1 MGTPTGPAT
10 ADLFDAH
17 PDAASCTLPFR
28 SFGLRRRFAGR
39 IRTVKS
45 YQDNV
50 LLKNLLS
57 QPSQG
62 EVLVVDGGGSLQTA
76 LIGDMIALL
85 GMNSGWAGV
94 IVHGAI
100 RDSVAID
107 AMDFG
112 IKALGTNPRK
122 STKNGDG
129 EIDVALSFGGVTFAP
144 GHWLYSDEDGILV
157 SPTPLTPQSNSNR

>member
-1 MGTPTGPAT
+1 MNQSSFPAT

-17 PDAASCTLPFR
+17 PDAASCAMSLR

-50 LLKNLLS
+50 LLKELLS
-57 QPSQG
+57 KPSHG
-62 EVLVVDGGGSLQTA
+62 EVLVVDGGGSLQCA
-76 LIGDMIALL
+76 LIGDMIAML

-107 AMDFG
+107 AMEFG

-129 EIDVALSFGGVTFAP
+129 LVDVPVSFGGVSFVP

-157 SPTPLTPQSNSNR
+157 SPSSLTP

>member
-1 MGTPTGPAT
+1 MTFAT
-10 ADLFDAH
+10 ADLHDAH
-17 PDAASCTLPFR
+17 PDAPSCALQFR

-39 IRTVKS
+39 LRTVKS

-50 LLKNLLS
+50 LLKQMLS
-57 QPSQG
+57 TPSQG
-62 EVLVVDGGGSLQTA
+62 RVLVIDGGGSLQCA
-76 LIGDMIALL
+76 LIGDVIAAL
-85 GMNSGWAGV
+85 GMKSGWAGA

-107 AMDFG
+107 ALDFG
-112 IKALGTNPRK
+112 LKALGTNPRK

-129 EIDVALSFGGVTFAP
+129 LTDVPVAFGGVTFVP

-157 SPTPLTPQSNSNR
+157 SATPLL

>member
-1 MGTPTGPAT
+1 MTFAT
-10 ADLFDAH
+10 ADLHDAH
-17 PDAASCTLPFR
+17 PGAPSCALQMR

-39 IRTVKS
+39 IRTIKS

-50 LLKNLLS
+50 LLKAALS
-57 QPSQG
+57 MPSQG
-62 EVLVVDGGGSLQTA
+62 EVLVIDGGGSLQCA
-76 LIGDMIALL
+76 LIGDVIATL
-85 GMNSGWAGV
+85 GMKSGWAGA

-107 AMDFG
+107 ALDFG

-129 EIDVALSFGGVTFAP
+129 LVDTPVSFGGVTFIP
-144 GHWLYSDEDGILV
+144 GYWLYSDEDGILV
-157 SPTPLTPQSNSNR
+157 SETALL

>member
-1 MGTPTGPAT
+1 MTFAT
-10 ADLFDAH
+10 ADLHDAH
-17 PDAASCTLPFR
+17 PDAPSCALQFR

-39 IRTVKS
+39 IRTVRS

-50 LLKNLLS
+50 LLKQMLGT
-57 QPSQG
+57 PAQG
-62 EVLVVDGGGSLQTA
+62 DVLVIDGGGSLQCA
-76 LIGDMIALL
+76 LIGDVIATL
-85 GMNSGWAGV
+85 GMKSGWAGA

-100 RDSVAID
+100 RDSAAID
-107 AMDFG
+107 ALDFG

-129 EIDVALSFGGVTFAP
+129 LADVPVSFGGATFVP

-157 SPTPLTPQSNSNR
+157 SARALV

>member
-1 MGTPTGPAT
+1 MSTTNFPAT

-17 PDAASCTLPFR
+17 PDAASCAMQFT
-28 SFGLRRRFAGR
+28 SFGQRRRFAGPV
-39 IRTVKS
+39 RTVKS

-50 LLKNLLS
+50 LLKKLLS
-57 QPSQG
+57 TPSTG
-62 EVLVVDGGGSLQTA
+62 EVLVIDGGGSLQCA

-85 GMNSGWAGV
+85 GMKNGWAGV

-107 AMDFG
+107 ALDFG

-129 EIDVALSFGGVTFAP
+129 LVDVPVNFGGVTFVP

-157 SPTPLTPQSNSNR
+157 SPTPLRA